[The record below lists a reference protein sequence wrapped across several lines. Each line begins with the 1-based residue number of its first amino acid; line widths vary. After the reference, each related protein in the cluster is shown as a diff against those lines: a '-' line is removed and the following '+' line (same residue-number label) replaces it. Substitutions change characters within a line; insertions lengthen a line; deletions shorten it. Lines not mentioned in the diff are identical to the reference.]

1 MLIPGTHPKKKRK
14 NTFCI
19 ILRFNML
26 GLWLRVGDKIILAKV
41 HPSLKLPHTTWE
53 ASAGKHFVF
62 LNSEMPVLMTSKD
75 GE

>member
-1 MLIPGTHPKKKRK
+1 
-14 NTFCI
+14 
-19 ILRFNML
+19 ML